1 MASAPL
7 SPRRSLVV
15 AAALSCLAGAR
26 GAATPPSI
34 ATLNRVT
41 FTGNVF
47 GHREGEGPD
56 GWVVLFC
63 AEWFETCQNFEA
75 TFLETAAMYGNASQ
89 DNLFSRNTRF
99 AKVDCAV
106 DKVLCNSQD
115 VEAYPTAVHYRRGGR
130 AGEWSQ
136 SGRPIE
142 KEVKSFKKWL
152 DKQMLDADKPASGA
166 PLAEAASEA
175 TAAAVPGGVVAKFT
189 SGVPLKQALPMMVAL
204 AAGGLWLT
212 RLAGELREGLQL
224 LREPGLP
231 PASERK
237 PEEQPL
243 AEEELPT
250 EESRLPAIVRNLPEE
265 WARATLEL

>member
-1 MASAPL
+1 MTARLVAALPAVAL
-7 SPRRSLVV
+7 FSLVPGFV
-15 AAALSCLAGAR
+15 GGQRQS
-26 GAATPPSI
+26 TV

-41 FTGNVF
+41 FNGNVF
-47 GHREGEGPD
+47 GYQEGEGPD
-56 GWVVLFC
+56 GFVVLFC

-75 TFLETAAMYGNASQ
+75 TFLDTAATYGSASQ
-89 DNLFSRNTRF
+89 DDLFNARSTRF

-152 DKQMLDADKPASGA
+152 DKQMQETDKPAEPKAVVDESASPAA
-166 PLAEAASEA
+166 P
-175 TAAAVPGGVVAKFT
+175 GVVAKFT

-204 AAGGLWLT
+204 AAAGLWLA
-212 RLAGELREGLQL
+212 RLAAELKEGLQL

-231 PASERK
+231 PAAERK
-237 PEEQPL
+237 PAEEDEAAAMEQPL
-243 AEEELPT
+243 VHE
-250 EESRLPAIVRNLPEE
+250 LPAIVRCLTEE
-265 WARATLEL
+265 WSRATIEL